1 MLEGHAP
8 LLHNMGLVV
17 LDAAA
22 HDLFLDEAV
31 QNQTGQHQ
39 GDGSRGEDD
48 RHVQPMGHLEVR
60 RQDMVAI
67 DLLRWSTA
75 W

>member
-8 LLHNMGLVV
+8 RLHSMGQVV

-22 HDLFLDEAV
+22 HDLVLDEAI

-39 GDGSRGEDD
+39 GDGSRREDD

-67 DLLRWSTA
+67 YLLRWSHA